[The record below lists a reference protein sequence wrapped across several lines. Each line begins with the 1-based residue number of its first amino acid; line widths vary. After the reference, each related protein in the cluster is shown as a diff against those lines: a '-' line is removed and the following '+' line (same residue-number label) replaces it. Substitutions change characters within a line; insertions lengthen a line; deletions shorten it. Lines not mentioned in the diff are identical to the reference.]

1 MKNLI
6 IIIAG
11 VLCILLAACVG
22 NTEVK
27 STPNRLERN
36 AVDTVALIDRI
47 NELNASFADMSSACD
62 TAALPKEFSELIFPE
77 AKVQNTEG
85 KFTAVMNQ
93 LMSGNFSLDGLSEIF
108 TSDEE
113 QEVLEDKDFKSFL
126 SEAVKGESDDV
137 SADDVLADIIMEKYV
152 HSITTKANNMR
163 DLMYISNKYIELISS
178 CDELKE
184 ESKDLMYIVIE
195 IGVSAAEF
203 WMTKV

>member
-1 MKNLI
+1 M
-6 IIIAG
+6 
-11 VLCILLAACVG
+11 
-22 NTEVK
+22 
-27 STPNRLERN
+27 
-36 AVDTVALIDRI
+36 
-47 NELNASFADMSSACD
+47 
-62 TAALPKEFSELIFPE
+62 
-77 AKVQNTEG
+77 
-85 KFTAVMNQ
+85 
-93 LMSGNFSLDGLSEIF
+93 
-108 TSDEE
+108 
-113 QEVLEDKDFKSFL
+113 
-126 SEAVKGESDDV
+126 KGESDDV